1 MPDQTLPPADRQAI
15 LQQLRELM
23 DARLVVA
30 VTAEAFAFRHALTR
44 EAVYATLLKRQRATM
59 HELVAETL
67 ESSCGSEAERSA
79 RVADLAHHY
88 REAANWPKALE
99 YAQQAAEQAQARYA
113 PHEAAEY
120 FSRAIEAAA
129 QLGQPPSLPLLRG
142 RGQAYELLGEFER
155 ARADYEQGLGLA
167 AAARTA
173 GAAGA
178 AGAAR
183 AEWQALLDLGF
194 LWSSRDYARTGDYL
208 QQALALARAE
218 GDPVTI
224 AHSLNRVGNWL
235 TNTGRVVEGLQCH
248 QEALEIFRKQGSQ
261 AEMAATEDLLGLAF
275 TLIGDIRSAQ
285 ARVEQAVALFRLTDD
300 KRGLISSLIARSALI
315 SNCDTLPW
323 TRQTLPDCRQD
334 AAEALALAR
343 QIGWLAGQSEI
354 HWLFGYILG
363 AFGEFGEALAEASAS
378 LTLANEI
385 EHREW
390 MVAAQCTLGQIELRL
405 LQPEIALGH
414 IEAARRLASELSSV
428 WWISYTSAFM
438 ALAHVQLGQAAA
450 AQAEL
455 RQAARRLG
463 LEPGW
468 ERRAPGNLIERNLA
482 WTWGE
487 AALASGQPDEA
498 LALANRLIA
507 SANNPDGEPIPNL
520 HRLQGAA
527 LMALEQPAAAQASL
541 SFALQGARE
550 HQAQPALWQI
560 QRDLGRLARRLG
572 QPDEARRE
580 FDAARAVIDRLAGAL
595 EAGPP
600 RQAFLTRALS
610 QLE

>member
-1 MPDQTLPPADRQAI
+1 
-15 LQQLRELM
+15 
-23 DARLVVA
+23 
-30 VTAEAFAFRHALTR
+30 
-44 EAVYATLLKRQRATM
+44 
-59 HELVAETL
+59 
-67 ESSCGSEAERSA
+67 
-79 RVADLAHHY
+79 
-88 REAANWPKALE
+88 
-99 YAQQAAEQAQARYA
+99 
-113 PHEAAEY
+113 
-120 FSRAIEAAA
+120 
-129 QLGQPPSLPLLRG
+129 
-142 RGQAYELLGEFER
+142 
-155 ARADYEQGLGLA
+155 
-167 AAARTA
+167 
-173 GAAGA
+173 
-178 AGAAR
+178 
-183 AEWQALLDLGF
+183 
-194 LWSSRDYARTGDYL
+194 
-208 QQALALARAE
+208 
-218 GDPVTI
+218 
-224 AHSLNRVGNWL
+224 
-235 TNTGRVVEGLQCH
+235 
-248 QEALEIFRKQGSQ
+248 
-261 AEMAATEDLLGLAF
+261 MAATDDLLGLAF

-354 HWLFGYILG
+354 HWLFGYVLG
-363 AFGEFGEALAEASAS
+363 AFGEFGEALAEANAS

-390 MVAAQCTLGQIELRL
+390 MVAAQCTLGQIELWL

-541 SFALQGARE
+541 SFALQGAGE
-550 HQAQPALWQI
+550 HQALPTLWQI
-560 QRDLGRLARRLG
+560 QRDLGRLARRQG

-580 FDAARAVIDRLAGAL
+580 FDAARAVIDRLAGTL
-595 EAGPP
+595 EAGPLQ
-600 RQAFLTRALS
+600 QAFLARALS